1 MIRIASSTAR
11 IRLAASGARSHH
23 GGFSLIELMVAI
35 TLGILLSIGIVTLF
49 GATSKTNKVQDALAR
64 LQENGRY
71 AVTRITDDLRMSAGQ
86 YCQSSNSLGW
96 TNPSGANGPLYPGL
110 TILSNANG
118 VSTGSNGSFPDSA
131 GLLGTLVS
139 AGATYPIGPAVFMQ
153 GYECAPAG
161 GCTPGVPAGAAPNG
175 LPGEGHANGQRVRG
189 ADVLTMRYQNGTGWN
204 FTVGAASP
212 APLTLNPNIV
222 SGVNVDDP
230 PDFQNGD
237 RALLLSC
244 GGGQIFQVNVDASPP
259 PPPARLAHQTLTPTA
274 LELSGSYN
282 PSGTVGT
289 FDVRVFNFSRDF
301 TTVTYYLAY
310 KTDPDDATRL
320 IPTLYRRQNGVS
332 PADELVQGVER
343 LDFVYGVQYRDAT
356 LHFLTA
362 DQVTANST
370 ATNCPPPPAGL
381 GLATGTVEASCLWR
395 AVKTIEVHLLLD
407 TVDNITL
414 DGADMAYRYTGESGD
429 TSMQIPPAPNV
440 AMDNGMIAG
449 YMMRR
454 EFIASVALRNG
465 NH

>member
-1 MIRIASSTAR
+1 MTRISIFPAMR
-11 IRLAASGARSHH
+11 RVR
-23 GGFSLIELMVAI
+23 GFSLIELMVAI

-96 TNPSGANGPLYPGL
+96 TDPSGTNGPLYPGL

-118 VSTGSNGSFPDSA
+118 VSTATSGAFPDSG

-139 AGATYPIGPAVFMQ
+139 AGSTYPIGPAVFMQ
-153 GYECAPAG
+153 GYECAVTG
-161 GCTPGVPAGAAPNG
+161 GCSPTVPSSAPPDG
-175 LPGEGHANGQRVRG
+175 LPAEGHGDGLRVRG
-189 ADVLTMRYQNGTGWN
+189 ADVLTMRYQRGSGWN
-204 FTVGAASP
+204 FTIGATTPPQITLTPHTVG
-212 APLTLNPNIV
+212 
-222 SGVNVDDP
+222 GVQVDDAV
-230 PDFQNGD
+230 DFQNND

-244 GGGQIFQVNVDASPP
+244 GGGQIFQVTAAGNV
-259 PPPARLAHQTLTPTA
+259 LTPTG
-274 LELSGSYN
+274 LEDSSRYN
-282 PSGTVGT
+282 PAANVGT

-320 IPTLYRRQNGVS
+320 IPTLYRRQNGAS

-343 LDFVYGVQYRDAT
+343 LDFVYGVQYRDAS
-356 LHFLTA
+356 LHYLTA
-362 DQVTANST
+362 DQVTTNST
-370 ATNCPPPPAGL
+370 ATNCPPPAPGL
-381 GLATGTVEASCLWR
+381 GLATGTVEANCLWR
-395 AVKTIEVHLLLD
+395 SVKTVEAHLLLD
-407 TVDNITL
+407 TVNNIAL

-429 TSMQIPPAPNV
+429 TSMQIPPAANA

-465 NH
+465 TH